1 MGAAPAGRL
10 HSHLNY
16 KAHFA
21 CQDQNTAPHIYGE
34 PQRVGHGVQGME
46 ANKTHLHIHM
56 NSRGTLFVLI
66 TKAFVQ

>member
-21 CQDQNTAPHIYGE
+21 CQDQNTTPHIYGE
-34 PQRVGHGVQGME
+34 PQRVDHGVQGME
-46 ANKTHLHIHM
+46 ANKTHLHKVSYELKGHFICFD
-56 NSRGTLFVLI
+56 N
-66 TKAFVQ
+66 